1 MQIITL
7 GNEPYLEW
15 IRRRLTAQGF
25 GLPAE
30 PFPSPPAS
38 DAFAADWQALQYGGV
53 LLDLKRA
60 TPDSCAARERHCRE
74 FGLGY
79 VDVAAN
85 WQAPGVQQGFALFVG
100 GSDRALDGA
109 RPVLDAL
116 APLPGAWLHCGPA
129 GSGHFVA
136 TVFEALSYAFGLL
149 LQAGWTA
156 PGETP
161 RPPDWNHFFSQ
172 QKELAANLLQLSR
185 LYLAQHSPQQEAHDP
200 WQLLARFALP
210 AYQQSHY
217 ALILAQLIELALGQ
231 GLALQA
237 IFDSLSQPRP

>member
-1 MQIITL
+1 MQIIPL
-7 GNEPYLEW
+7 GHEPHLEW

-25 GLPAE
+25 MLPAT
-30 PFPSPPAS
+30 SSIAPA
-38 DAFAADWQALQYGGV
+38 ACYPFAADWQALGYSGV
-53 LLDLKRA
+53 ILDLKRTTPESSA
-60 TPDSCAARERHCRE
+60 TREQECRAN
-74 FGLGY
+74 GLGY

-100 GSDRALDGA
+100 GTERALDSA

-129 GSGHFVA
+129 GAGHFVA
-136 TVFEALSYAFGLL
+136 TVFEALSYAFGLIW
-149 LQAGWTA
+149 QAGWNV

-161 RPPDWNHFFSQ
+161 RAPDWNHFFDQ
-172 QKELAANLLQLSR
+172 QKELAGNLLQLSQ
-185 LYLAQHSPQQEAHDP
+185 LYLQQHQQQETHDP
-200 WQLLARFALP
+200 WQLLARFARP
-210 AYQQSHY
+210 AYQQGHY

-237 IFDSLSQPRP
+237 IFDTISRPPP

>member
-1 MQIITL
+1 MQIIPL
-7 GNEPYLEW
+7 GHEPHLEW

-25 GLPAE
+25 CLPTE
-30 PFPSPPAS
+30 PSLAPLVPY
-38 DAFAADWQALQYGGV
+38 AFAADWQALGYGDV

-60 TPDSCAARERHCRE
+60 TPDSCAARERDCRAH
-74 FGLGY
+74 GLGY

-85 WQAPGVQQGFALFVG
+85 WQAPGEQQGFALFVG
-100 GSDRALDGA
+100 GANRALDGA

-161 RPPDWNHFFSQ
+161 RPPDWNHFFGQ
-172 QKELAANLLQLSR
+172 QKELAANLLQLSQ
-185 LYLAQHSPQQEAHDP
+185 LYLVQHPAQWEAHDP
-200 WQLLARFALP
+200 WQLLAQFARP
-210 AYQQSHY
+210 AHQQNHY

-237 IFDSLSQPRP
+237 IFDTLSQPHP

>member
-1 MQIITL
+1 MQIIPL
-7 GNEPYLEW
+7 GHEPYQEW
-15 IRRRLTAQGF
+15 IRRRLTTQGF
-25 GLPAE
+25 ALPAE
-30 PFPSPPAS
+30 PSSSPLAPYS
-38 DAFAADWQALQYGGV
+38 FAADWQALGYASV
-53 LLDLKRA
+53 VLDLKRA
-60 TPDSCAARERHCRE
+60 TPEVSAERERDCRAH
-74 FGLGY
+74 GLGY

-149 LQAGWTA
+149 WQAGWNA

-161 RPPDWNHFFSQ
+161 RTPDWNHFFSQ

-185 LYLAQHSPQQEAHDP
+185 LYLQQHPVAETHDP
-200 WQLLARFALP
+200 WQLLALFARP
-210 AYQQSHY
+210 AHQQNHY
-217 ALILAQLIELALGQ
+217 ALILARLIELALGQ

-237 IFDSLSQPRP
+237 IFDSLSRPPQ